1 MARQTRSSSGD
12 SAPSFIHQNI
22 LQDPDKEICTFDS
35 AHLSALKTSGIFPEG
50 TVFRPFDREIRSDM
64 VSDEWICFNAFPFT
78 LGLQFPFPDF
88 ITEFF
93 DTTKICFSQT
103 MPMLWRVL
111 LVLDQIKNNHIPDL
125 SVHDLPLAYRLRCHG
140 SCRFLFYSTSS
151 DPLVL
156 RATRNEEEWKSKFFF
171 VKRDSIP
178 GGTEYPVQWLRKA
191 DFRKLAPPLAD
202 SQKRIDAIRL
212 LPEAERSFNPSPPT
226 PSPLSSVNMS
236 DSSKVPILLDLDK
249 LDSYPTPVMVKKETP
264 AATSSK
270 PLPAPKANP
279 RTRASTAK
287 KRKGSEISAPGSE
300 GFSYDELSFSDSLE
314 PMTSFL
320 NKGLQHLLHL
330 YNDACGTVA
339 LHEARIKQLESTVAD
354 QGAIA
359 EAKSRHYES
368 LMKKVTQEAELKLA
382 TAEMDHEQAMVSF
395 REGIKASAIV
405 SLLQARIKMAYEA
418 KETGLVCPAWPVDS
432 WVAKLKELG
441 GKAVPLPVEAGEFSK
456 SAEVVDQAG
465 DKKDAGADAGE
476 DAGQDAGAEK
486 PGKAGEDAAV

>member
-12 SAPSFIHQNI
+12 SVPTFIHQNI
-22 LQDPDKEICTFDS
+22 LQDPEKEICTFDG
-35 AHLSALKTSGIFPEG
+35 AHLSALKTSGIFPKG

-64 VSDEWICFNAFPFT
+64 VSDEWLCFNAFPFT
-78 LGLQFPFPDF
+78 LGLQFPFSDF

-93 DTTKICFSQT
+93 NVTKVCFSQT

-111 LVLDQIKNNHIPDL
+111 SVLDQIKNNHIPDL
-125 SVHDLPLAYRLRCHG
+125 SVHDLPLAYRLKCHD

-151 DPLVL
+151 DPLIL

-178 GGTEYPVQWLRKA
+178 GGADYPVNWLK
-191 DFRKLAPPLAD
+191 K
-202 SQKRIDAIRL
+202 
-212 LPEAERSFNPSPPT
+212 
-226 PSPLSSVNMS
+226 
-236 DSSKVPILLDLDK
+236 DSSKVPVYLDLDE
-249 LDSYPTPVMVKKETP
+249 LDSYPTPTIVKKEAP

-270 PLPAPKANP
+270 PLLAPKANP

-287 KRKGSEISAPGSE
+287 KRKGLEVSAPSSE
-300 GFSYDELSFSDSLE
+300 GFSYDDLSFTDSLE

-368 LMKKVTQEAELKLA
+368 LLKKVTQEAEVKLA
-382 TAEMDHEQAMVSF
+382 TVQMDHDQAMINF
-395 REGIKASAIV
+395 REGIKTSAIV

-441 GKAVPLPVEAGEFSK
+441 GKAVPLSVEAGESSK

-476 DAGQDAGAEK
+476 DAGEDAGAEK
-486 PGKAGEDAAV
+486 PGKAGKDAAV